1 MTNDPGCHSERSRG
15 IPLPNLPVTLR
26 DPSTPKAFGAQ
37 NDESLPSSLPR
48 VSSFGFRRC
57 FYSNLA
63 HTTYP
68 SRLITIE
75 YFLNRNATSRSIR
88 HSQLRAG
95 VFLLHRRIHLDLAHL
110 RRQRQ
115 YLEFH

>member
-1 MTNDPGCHSERSRG
+1 MKSEARMTNDPSCHSERSRG
-15 IPLPNLPVTLR
+15 TPLPNLSVTLR

-37 NDESLPSSLPR
+37 DDKAFHWSFLR
-48 VSSFGFRRC
+48 HSSFGFRHC
-57 FYSNLA
+57 FSSNLA

-88 HSQLRAG
+88 HSKLRAG
-95 VFLLHRRIHLDLAHL
+95 VFL
-110 RRQRQ
+110 
-115 YLEFH
+115 